1 MSRRAAALAL
11 ALGLGACVIPG
22 PPGAFHPVDGERE
35 SIAWRLSELRAQGD
49 ARHSL
54 RLLGK
59 LLIESPSGSGNLT
72 EVILA
77 ARPGRLRLETLDP
90 LGQTRALLVTD
101 GETYAYYD
109 GERLDRGPA
118 TAALLVDRLG
128 VDLAP
133 TQAVE
138 ALLAAPLRATTELV
152 WVRGRGAEREVR
164 LDGERLRLGPEG
176 ELRFYEALGPD
187 GEVLWFARY
196 DDWRDVPGGRYP
208 SRLELFFP
216 RTGVRAELRV
226 RRAKLNE
233 EIDQELFRIPQQAS
247 R

>member
-11 ALGLGACVIPG
+11 ALGLGACVTPG
-22 PPGAFHPVDGERE
+22 PPDAFHPILGERE
-35 SIAWRLSELRAQGD
+35 SIAKRLSELRAQGD
-49 ARHSL
+49 ARRTL

-59 LLIESPSGSGNLT
+59 LEIESPSGSGSLT

-77 ARPGRLRLETLDP
+77 ARPARLRLETLNP
-90 LGQTRALLVTD
+90 LGQTRTLLVTD

-109 GERLDRGPA
+109 GGRLDRGPV
-118 TAALLVDRLG
+118 TAAVLVDRLG
-128 VDLAP
+128 VDLEPA
-133 TQAVE
+133 QAVA
-138 ALLAAPLRATTELV
+138 ALLVAPLRAAAELV
-152 WVRGRGAEREVR
+152 WVRGRDAEREVR

-208 SRLELFFP
+208 RRLELSFP

-233 EIDQELFRIPQQAS
+233 EIDPQLFRIPQQAS